1 MTRCSNK
8 LGIGLAKCDYLVE
21 NKVSRLIMACR
32 STDKAEKARQEVVKK
47 IKNDSTTVEVWKID
61 LASLSS
67 CREFASKWN
76 ANPDNKIDIL
86 YLNAGLIAPNASLI
100 TSEDGLEMTYA
111 VSLYYGIISLTD
123 EVDSVMCWVIWLL
136 SSNFSHHLLYQTIHA
151 SFSLDRV
158 VQKCL
163 LSLITQVLT
172 REHH

>member
-1 MTRCSNK
+1 
-8 LGIGLAKCDYLVE
+8 
-21 NKVSRLIMACR
+21 MACR
-32 STDKAEKARQEVVKK
+32 STDKAEQARQEVVKK

-111 VSLYYGIISLTD
+111 VRLHCWMISLAD
-123 EVDSVMCWVIWLL
+123 EVYSVMCWVIWLL
-136 SSNFSHHLLYQTIHA
+136 SSNSSHHLHYLTIHA
-151 SFSLDRV
+151 SFSLGLV
-158 VQKCL
+158 VLKCL
-163 LSLITQVLT
+163 LSLITQILT
-172 REHH
+172 KEHP